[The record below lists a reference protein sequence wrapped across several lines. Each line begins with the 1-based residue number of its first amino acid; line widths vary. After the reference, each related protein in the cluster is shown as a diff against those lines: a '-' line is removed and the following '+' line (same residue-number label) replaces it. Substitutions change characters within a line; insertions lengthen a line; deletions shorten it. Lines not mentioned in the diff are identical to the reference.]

1 MSEPEYGPGRWA
13 PLFSSPDAELA
24 HTAMCLPAAEREAF
38 IASVRAAAE
47 AGPPGAEPEPEAGC

>member
-1 MSEPEYGPGRWA
+1 MSEPAYGPGRWA
-13 PLFSSPDAELA
+13 PLFSSAEAELA

-47 AGPPGAEPEPEAGC
+47 AGPPEAEPEASL

>member
-1 MSEPEYGPGRWA
+1 MSEPQDGPGCWA

-24 HTAMCLPAAEREAF
+24 HSAMCLPAAEREAF

-47 AGPPGAEPEPEAGC
+47 TGLTEAEPEASL

>member
-24 HTAMCLPAAEREAF
+24 HTATCLPAAEREAF
-38 IASVRAAAE
+38 IASVHAAAE
-47 AGPPGAEPEPEAGC
+47 PSTPEATEPEASL

>member
-38 IASVRAAAE
+38 IASVRAAE
-47 AGPPGAEPEPEAGC
+47 ADTPEPEPEASL